1 MRRRAY
7 MQRWYLKKKDE
18 YLFKSRIRWLAKMAL
33 KEVLIELGLLSSASN
48 NRLLPLQDKIELDM
62 PMTHP
67 QAVPLLQVSL
77 AHHLK

>member
-1 MRRRAY
+1 MRRHAY
-7 MQRWYLKKKDE
+7 MQRWYQKKRDE

-33 KEVLIELGLLSSASN
+33 KEVLIDLGLASD

-67 QAVPLLQVSL
+67 QAVPLLQVSH
-77 AHHLK
+77 AHRLK